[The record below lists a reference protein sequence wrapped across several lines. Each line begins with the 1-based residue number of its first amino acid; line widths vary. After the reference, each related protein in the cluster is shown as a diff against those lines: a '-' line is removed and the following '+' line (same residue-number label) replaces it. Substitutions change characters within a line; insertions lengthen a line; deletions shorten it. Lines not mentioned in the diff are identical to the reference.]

1 MASVRTESFCGVI
14 GVESEEVQLLVAELR
29 GLEETAQ
36 DEGLHPLAA
45 ELTLAKAEAFI
56 ELVSRRQRQV
66 TELGQRILLAAMLA
80 RARECRDRLRQIGR
94 GDQRG

>member
-1 MASVRTESFCGVI
+1 MDCGVI
-14 GVESEEVQLLVAELR
+14 GVEAEEVQLLVTELR

-45 ELTLAKAEAFI
+45 ELTLAKAEVFI
-56 ELVSRRQRQV
+56 DLVSRRQRQV

-94 GDQRG
+94 GGR